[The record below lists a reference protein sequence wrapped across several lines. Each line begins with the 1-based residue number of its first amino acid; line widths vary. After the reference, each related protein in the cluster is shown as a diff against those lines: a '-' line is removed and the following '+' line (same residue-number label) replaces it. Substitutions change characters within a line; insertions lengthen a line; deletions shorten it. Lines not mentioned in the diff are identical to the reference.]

1 MLKVRGLR
9 HSGYALITGAVCMCV
24 RAYVK
29 KCIHSVLFLIPL
41 RVCTCMQMYTPH
53 IVKIKTSLYLFICI
67 FSFLGGSREFCWLYL
82 YLPRPPF
89 LRTSPASSAI
99 PWAPEGHQRQKQP
112 HLAQQTT
119 KACIVPWKYFKHIP
133 VLPGRLPSVEF
144 HQCYQL
150 PNTCYC

>member
-9 HSGYALITGAVCMCV
+9 HSSYALITGAVCMCV

-67 FSFLGGSREFCWLYL
+67 SSFLGGSREFCWLYL
-82 YLPRPPF
+82 FPPPPF
-89 LRTSPASSAI
+89 FFKER
-99 PWAPEGHQRQKQP
+99 HQP
-112 HLAQQTT
+112 
-119 KACIVPWKYFKHIP
+119 P
-133 VLPGRLPSVEF
+133 VLSPGPLRAIRDKNSPTWPSKQQKHVLFLESI
-144 HQCYQL
+144 L
-150 PNTCYC
+150 NTYRYCLEGCQV

>member
-67 FSFLGGSREFCWLYL
+67 SSFLGGEQGVLL
-82 YLPRPPF
+82 VVPLPPLF
-89 LRTSPASSAI
+89 FKNVTS
-99 PWAPEGHQRQKQP
+99 
-112 HLAQQTT
+112 L
-119 KACIVPWKYFKHIP
+119 
-133 VLPGRLPSVEF
+133 
-144 HQCYQL
+144 QCYPL
-150 PNTCYC
+150 GP